1 MVFCQGSYR
10 GTHISGT
17 SKKYQD
23 SYFPMRWL
31 KLKNIFAKSE
41 DRPTPP
47 EVYNWRVYGT
57 ALIASSASVLI
68 GYDTGF
74 VGACF
79 TNTHFL
85 ANFGLVPD
93 TPATDTTVSNLI
105 SCFHAAAFF
114 GALFSYPLSHYYGRK
129 VALIIAAALA
139 TIGAAMMLVG
149 VTGNLGPMY
158 VGRVLTGLTVGASTN
173 LTVVYLSEVSPAS
186 IRGQIIAAFE
196 IGWRV
201 GDLVGFWI
209 NYGISQ
215 HVPAGNKQW
224 IIPVGVQLIPAGLF
238 LIGSFV
244 MVESPR
250 WLFQQNR
257 DEEAIK
263 SLCFLRHLPVEN
275 GYMIWEINSIRD
287 SVAAQNAQ
295 IGSGMM
301 DPAKEVFIRN
311 RKYARRLIVS
321 SILLV
326 IPNFMGIQ
334 SINYYSPKI
343 FQNIGVKGT
352 NASLFSSG
360 MFGVVKF
367 ICTFIYILFIVDNF
381 GRRKAF
387 MISAF
392 ACSLCFWYLGAYL
405 KINDPTKPGV
415 VAGPGGTAAIA
426 MMFIWT
432 ASFIL
437 AWSGGPFVW
446 SSEVFEQN
454 IRTFVQAINAAMS
467 WVPIFIMTRL
477 TTTMIDKMQ
486 YGIFFFFA
494 AVATLAV
501 PYVFFLVPETKG
513 IALEDM
519 DKLFTPGIPAY
530 RAHQRVHEEYARTTL
545 EVQKSSSQFFND
557 QESSKKA
564 DTNMVEDAALFDQNS
579 RV

>member
-1 MVFCQGSYR
+1 MTNFKFR
-10 GTHISGT
+10 
-17 SKKYQD
+17 
-23 SYFPMRWL
+23 
-31 KLKNIFAKSE
+31 NIFAKTE
-41 DRPTPP
+41 ERPTPP
-47 EVYNWRVYGT
+47 EVYNWRIYGT
-57 ALIASSASVLI
+57 AIVASTASVLI

-85 ANFGLVPD
+85 ANFGLVPN
-93 TPATDTTVSNLI
+93 TGSTDTTVSNLI

-114 GALFSYPLSHYYGRK
+114 GALLSYPLSHYYGRK
-129 VALIIAAALA
+129 VALIVAAGLA
-139 TIGAAMMLVG
+139 TVGAAVMLAG
-149 VTGNLGPMY
+149 VTGSLAPIY
-158 VGRVLTGLTVGASTN
+158 VGRVFTGLTVGASTN
-173 LTVVYLSEVSPAS
+173 LTVVYLSEVSPAP

-209 NYGISQ
+209 NYGINQ
-215 HVPAGNKQW
+215 HVPPGNKQW

-238 LIGSFV
+238 FAGSFV
-244 MVESPR
+244 MLESPR
-250 WLFQQNR
+250 WLFQVNR
-257 DEEAIK
+257 DEEAIRN
-263 SLCFLRHLPVEN
+263 LCFLRNLPVEN
-275 GYMIWEINSIRD
+275 GYMVWEINSIRD
-287 SVAAQNAQ
+287 SIETQNAQ
-295 IGSGMM
+295 IGPGML
-301 DPAKEVFIRN
+301 DPAKEVFVRN
-311 RKYARRLIVS
+311 RKYARRLVIS
-321 SILLV
+321 AMLLV

-343 FQNIGVKGT
+343 FANIGVKGT
-352 NASLFSSG
+352 NATLFSSG

-387 MISAF
+387 LLSASV
-392 ACSLCFWYLGAYL
+392 CSLCFWYLGAYL
-405 KINDPTKPGV
+405 KINDPTKAGN
-415 VAGPGGTAAIA
+415 VAGPGGKAAIGF
-426 MMFIWT
+426 MFIWT

-494 AVATLAV
+494 AVAALAV
-501 PYVFFLVPETKG
+501 PFVFFLVPETKG

-519 DKLFTPGIPAY
+519 DGLFTKGVPAY
-530 RAHQRVHEEYARTTL
+530 RAHKRVMEKAAETVIEEQT
-545 EVQKSSSQFFND
+545 SQQLFD
-557 QESSKKA
+557 DRQSSKKA
-564 DTNMVEDAALFDQNS
+564 ETKYVEDAGANQRSGREEL